1 MSSEGP
7 AEHRGPHPQ
16 SGSRVFLNVPFD
28 KTYEPVFIGLV
39 GALVHLGKR
48 PTTVLDLGG
57 SLAPR
62 MDRLISAIRDNAFSV
77 HDLTRVELSGT
88 GAAAV
93 PRFNMPFELG
103 LAVAVS
109 LIDRRQPRHSFVL
122 LESKRFRLQRS
133 LSDMNGY
140 DPFIHNGTQ
149 GGAVRAMVEA
159 FSEAGAEDMGAARR
173 LVRRLGQVAE
183 RLKRTHRVRT
193 VFNRTIC
200 GELIDAATRLR
211 DQ

>member
-1 MSSEGP
+1 MP
-7 AEHRGPHPQ
+7 P

-28 KTYEPVFIGLV
+28 KAYEPVFIGLV

-48 PTTVLDLGG
+48 PTTVFDLGG
-57 SLAPR
+57 GLAPLI
-62 MDRLISAIRDNAFSV
+62 DRLISAIQDNAFSV

-122 LESKRFRLQRS
+122 LESSRFRLQRS

-149 GGAVRAMVEA
+149 GGAVRAMFEA
-159 FSEAGAEDMGAARR
+159 FSEAGSSDMGAARR
-173 LVRRLGQVAE
+173 LVKRLRQVAE
-183 RLKRTHRVRT
+183 RLKRRHRARSM
-193 VFNRTIC
+193 FNRTIC
-200 GELIDAATRLR
+200 SELIDAATRLR
-211 DQ
+211 DP